1 MSLNLLVKVELPPL
15 KKVTSCKVTSLV
27 VLVGFEPTQTEPES
41 GVLPL
46 HHRTIPKCDAKV
58 LLFSEPASVFQKK
71 FQKKVIFSVFSVD
84 FRDLR
89 PIFHLFPAS
98 DGRFSSGSELAMAC
112 RLSSISWA
120 ILWPSGEGM
129 MGLCRVS
136 TIFPGETLNV
146 ERGITR

>member
-58 LLFSEPASVFQKK
+58 LLFSEPASVFPKK
-71 FQKKVIFSVFSVD
+71 FQKKLIFSAFFGFLPFFYPFINDYWASSHDFS
-84 FRDLR
+84 L
-89 PIFHLFPAS
+89 A
-98 DGRFSSGSELAMAC
+98 SELAMAW
-112 RLSSISWA
+112 RLSA
-120 ILWPSGEGM
+120 IRRVMSCPVGLGR
-129 MGLCRVS
+129 MGSCSVS
-136 TIFPGETLNV
+136 TILPGVTLNV
-146 ERGITR
+146 VRGIT